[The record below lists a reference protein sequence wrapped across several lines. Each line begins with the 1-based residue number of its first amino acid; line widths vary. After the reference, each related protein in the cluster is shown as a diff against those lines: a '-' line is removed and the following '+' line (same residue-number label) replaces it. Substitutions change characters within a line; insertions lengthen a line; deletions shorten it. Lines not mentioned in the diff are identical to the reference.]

1 MSSKYDLH
9 KTAAML
15 SMALGM
21 VGCVSSEPEAGTTE
35 AEQAVM
41 IYGYAWGVTST
52 SSTNIGASAN
62 RTCFLSG
69 VAGNLQPPASD
80 FGVLPP
86 SAGLWIDG
94 NNDYHLGITTYG
106 REVNAFAQCVSTT
119 AGQTPPV
126 TWRWNE
132 GAKWLA
138 SLKNHPYRRCFLTE
152 IETGYQPDQSGFVS
166 NNDYVRI
173 FQSGDDL
180 YLGGV
185 QSNVASATAQC
196 IDVNVDYGSWQLTAG
211 DPGGRQDPL
220 SNIAGIVCPLTGI
233 GGHFNHDAWF
243 DGAYTSLDTGI
254 NQFYMNTANGHTG
267 WTTCV
272 K

>member
-1 MSSKYDLH
+1 
-9 KTAAML
+9 ML
-15 SMALGM
+15 SMALGI
-21 VGCVSSEPEAGTTE
+21 VGCVSSGPDAGAAET
-35 AEQAVM
+35 EQAVM
-41 IYGYAWGVTST
+41 VYGYSWGVTSA
-52 SSTNIGASAN
+52 SSTNIGTSVN

-94 NNDYHLGITTYG
+94 NNDYHLAVNTYG
-106 REVNAFAQCVSTT
+106 GEVNAFAQCVNT
-119 AGQTPPV
+119 AAGRTDPAVWHSWDLHP
-126 TWRWNE
+126 
-132 GAKWLA
+132 KWLA
-138 SLKNHPYRRCFLTE
+138 SLKDHPYRRCFLTE
-152 IETGYQPDQSGFVS
+152 IESGPQPDQSGFVS
-166 NNDYVRI
+166 NNDYVQI

-185 QSNVASATAQC
+185 QSHAASATAQC
-196 IDVNVDYGSWQLTAG
+196 IDVNVDYGSWQWTAP

-220 SNIAGIVCPLTGI
+220 SNIAGISCPLTGI
-233 GGHFNHDAWF
+233 GGHFNHDAWL
-243 DGAYTSLDTGI
+243 DGAYTSLETGI
-254 NQFYMNTANGHTG
+254 LQFYMNTTNGHTG